1 MPKHRVLVRYRLPMS
16 DELRLLPISNQW
28 SDLQWC
34 DIEQTE
40 SNELRIRV
48 ASAVQGAR
56 MPRDDAF
63 EDLAPELAKKLLV
76 IDCSEPEGAP
86 ESRDWPLRA
95 GQADEFESY
104 CLVSAANDMFR
115 INFRK
120 PSNLCLPQGHRWVAG
135 RLFNPLSTISLQRC
149 FTDTE
154 IAHDKRLGMR
164 SSADNYDLLVYPRE
178 LILDLKRQYRESAI
192 TPVLQHEEVPHKVQ
206 TAVVDPSHDQT
217 NQYWLTTERREKVAI
232 DRDSVLSALL
242 DEDRILL
249 HSTVCRELTGVK
261 NNCNS
266 PEEYQLAL
274 YTLLS
279 KDEIST
285 DFSEDL
291 MAAIRLFRNTMLRS
305 SMDLNRIFAQ
315 EGSTKPSLATVCQ
328 YVFEC
333 VFQELK
339 NQDSSLVSQSS
350 DDYITRSRPD
360 AYLNIYL
367 GSSNE
372 PSEVWQGRHSSTSTA
387 NDARYAA
394 FLQVEELQQAQLNSA
409 SSNSPL
415 VVGARDVSEG
425 LESEQGGRQSNS
437 LRPNLA
443 HLHPR
448 LHSMSL
454 FRSTRGQMPSEA
466 PQVNRLLLRF
476 IGAALCG
483 LGFSLAFSSFFT
495 GAAILAGG
503 ILCLLA
509 SNLPTNH
516 NPAANYVAPS
526 GGFGGYGAR
535 LL

>member
-1 MPKHRVLVRYRLPMS
+1 MPKYHRVLVRYRLPTS
-16 DELRLLPISNQW
+16 DQW
-28 SDLQWC
+28 SGLHWC
-34 DIEQTE
+34 DIERTE
-40 SNELRIRV
+40 SNEMRVRV
-48 ASAVQGAR
+48 ASAVQGER
-56 MPRDDAF
+56 MPRDDKF
-63 EDLAPELAKKLLV
+63 EDLAPEHAKKLLV
-76 IDCSEPEGAP
+76 IDFPGPDETPGGC
-86 ESRDWPLRA
+86 PLRVRSS
-95 GQADEFESY
+95 ELESY
-104 CLVSAANDMFR
+104 CLVFTANAMFR
-115 INFRK
+115 IDFRK
-120 PSNLCLPQGHRWVAG
+120 PLNICLPHGQRWVEG
-135 RLFNPLSTISLQRC
+135 RLFNPQNTISLSSC
-149 FTDTE
+149 FTEAE

-164 SSADNYDLLVYPRE
+164 ISADNYDLLVYPSE
-178 LILDLKRQYRESAI
+178 LILDLERQYRASDI
-192 TPVLQHEEVPHKVQ
+192 TAVPQHEEVPHKVQ

-217 NQYWLTTERREKVAI
+217 NRYWLTTERREKVAI
-232 DRDSVLSALL
+232 DMASVESAL
-242 DEDRILL
+242 ESNDRMLL
-249 HSTVCRELTGVK
+249 HDTVCRELTGVK

-291 MAAIRLFRNTMLRS
+291 MGAIRLFRNTMLRS

-328 YVFEC
+328 YVFAC

-372 PSEVWQGRHSSTSTA
+372 PSEVWQGRQSGISTA

-394 FLQVEELQQAQLNSA
+394 FLQLGELQQAQNHDRLNSA
-409 SSNSPL
+409 YSNSPV
-415 VVGARDVSEG
+415 VVGARDVSVG

-437 LRPNLA
+437 LSPNLA